1 MPQDN
6 PKRIWFCKQLTF
18 GIGVGIGKNFHFGHS
33 LVGNDLLSILVSN
46 RRLNSVFQS
55 TGWLTIDSATFG
67 QSLLFSSVCFILIR
81 HFEPK

>member
-46 RRLNSVFQS
+46 RRLM
-55 TGWLTIDSATFG
+55 G
-67 QSLLFSSVCFILIR
+67 
-81 HFEPK
+81 